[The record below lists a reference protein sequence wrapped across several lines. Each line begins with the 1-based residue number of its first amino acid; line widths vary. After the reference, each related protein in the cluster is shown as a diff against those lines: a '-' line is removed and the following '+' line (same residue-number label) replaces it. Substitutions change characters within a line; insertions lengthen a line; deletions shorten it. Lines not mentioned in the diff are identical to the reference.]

1 MKAVLRFNLD
11 DADDSI
17 AHLRAVKSLDLSLV
31 LWELCRN
38 SKKSIEYEIEN
49 KNLDGYQT
57 LELVY
62 ERIYELMEEHDVNIN
77 KLVV

>member
-1 MKAVLRFNLD
+1 MKATLRFDLND
-11 DADDSI
+11 PDDSM

-31 LWELCRN
+31 LWELCHN
-38 SKKSIEYEIEN
+38 TKKSIEYEIEN

-57 LELVY
+57 LDLIY
-62 ERIYELMEEHDVNIN
+62 EKIHELMEEHDVNVY